1 MQNKK
6 REGEKSPKRG
16 QFRGTS
22 SRLGQSRGQMQLSF
36 EMIFSIIL
44 IVVFLGFAF
53 YAIKTFLAFQDS
65 AKAGK
70 FFDEVQSDIDR
81 VWRSSQSSE
90 QQEYIVPSNADFVCF
105 VDFSSD
111 AKGGYSSFYFELE
124 GADGD
129 ENLVFYPVE
138 FTDFGSK
145 GINHIDIEKTTNE
158 ENPLCIKT
166 SNSKAALTLKKDFG
180 EALVTIDK

>member
-1 MQNKK
+1 MQNK
-6 REGEKSPKRG
+6 
-16 QFRGTS
+16 
-22 SRLGQSRGQMQLSF
+22 RGQMQLSF
-36 EMIFSIIL
+36 GMIFSIIL

-70 FFDEVQSDIDR
+70 FFDEIQGDIDR
-81 VWRSSQSSE
+81 VWKSSRSSE
-90 QQEYIVPSNADFVCF
+90 QQEYVVPSGADFVCF

-111 AKGGYSSFYFELE
+111 AKGENSIFYSELE
-124 GADGD
+124 RADYGS

-138 FTDFGSK
+138 FTGFESK
-145 GINHIDIEKTTNE
+145 EISHINIEETTAE

-166 SNSKAALTLKKDFG
+166 SNSRVALVLKKDFG
-180 EALVTIDK
+180 EALVTIGK